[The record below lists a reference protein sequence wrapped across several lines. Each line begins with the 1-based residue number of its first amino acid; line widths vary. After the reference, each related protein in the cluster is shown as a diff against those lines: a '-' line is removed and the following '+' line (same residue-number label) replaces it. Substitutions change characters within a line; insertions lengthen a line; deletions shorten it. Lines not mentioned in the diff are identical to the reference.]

1 MSEITPGRYVS
12 TEYYEDFSTGKAYT
26 TSQGTPLLKY
36 QVVIDVKVT
45 EKSYIFNLVD
55 FIENHGYA
63 PQIAD
68 MFRDNKRVAIRRD
81 KPSKHAIHTWSGNSF
96 TLYPYR
102 VGVPYVFNKEE

>member
-1 MSEITPGRYVS
+1 MSEITSGRYVS
-12 TEYYEDFSTGKAYT
+12 TEYYEDFSIGKAYT

-36 QVVIDVKVT
+36 QVVIDVKAT

-55 FIENHGYA
+55 FIENHGCA

-68 MFRDNKRVAIRRD
+68 MFRDNNRVAIRRD
-81 KPSKHAIHTWSGNSF
+81 KPSKHAINTWSGYSF